1 MLNLVIDSMK
11 KIIVFFALTALVLS
25 CDKDKF
31 ETVPTLKVVSTS
43 SDIIPKNGLL
53 RVTLE
58 FTDKEGDVT
67 DSVILLRKRMNL
79 KNTITSTP
87 IKYSIPVHPTATKAE
102 ITVDLE
108 YQNGLVFG
116 FPAINIPGTNPTQY
130 ERDTMQLKFVVKD
143 AAGNKSD
150 TATANVIVIR

>member
-1 MLNLVIDSMK
+1 MK
-11 KIIVFFALTALVLS
+11 KIFVFFALTFLILS

-31 ETVPTLKVVSTS
+31 ETKPTLEVVSTS
-43 SDIIPKNGLL
+43 TDIVPRNGTL

-67 DSVILLRKRMNL
+67 DSVIMVRQRMNI
-79 KNTITSTP
+79 KNTILNSNP
-87 IKYSIPVHPTATKAE
+87 IKYAIPAHPTATKAE
-102 ITVDLE
+102 ITLDLE

-116 FPAINIPGTNPTQY
+116 FPAISIPGTNPTQY
-130 ERDTMQLKFVVKD
+130 ERDTMMLKFVVKD

-150 TATANVIVIR
+150 TATTNVIVIR

>member
-1 MLNLVIDSMK
+1 MK
-11 KIIVFFALTALVLS
+11 KIFVFFALTVIIIS

-31 ETVPTLKVVSTS
+31 QTVPTLELISLSSEVV
-43 SDIIPKNGLL
+43 PKNSAL

-67 DSVILLRKRMNL
+67 DSIIMLRKRLNL
-79 KNTITSTP
+79 KNTITTNP
-87 IKYSIPVHPTATKAE
+87 IKYAIPSHPSSTKAE
-102 ITVDLE
+102 ITLDLE

-116 FPAINIPGTNPTQY
+116 YNAINIPGTNPSQF
-130 ERDTMQLKFVVKD
+130 EPDTMQLKFVVRD